1 MHPHLQSIAI
11 VAYVCAMGLAL
22 THLVQRQPLV
32 HRLAALSTL
41 IGWVAHTLALIVLA
55 IEVGR
60 PPLGTLANAVSVVV
74 WVVVLLEM
82 LVERQSG
89 VTVLGAF
96 VMPVVVMLSL
106 KASVARPASSSARSG
121 RARRGAASSRSTRSR
136 SSRSWPGSSTPAR
149 SPAAPRAVGTGA
161 APRISRSLA
170 LLRSSSRSA
179 RGCSCPDGTA
189 PDGALRCRAEP
200 QERAGR
206 AARAVGGRRGQG
218 PRDPA
223 RPRGWR
229 RAARGR
235 DAVDVQSR
243 RGLRRRRGAGRGARR
258 RVPPSV
264 PAARRGR
271 VSRRGR
277 PL

>member
-11 VAYVCAMGLAL
+11 VAHVCAMGLAL

-96 VMPVVVMLSL
+96 VMPIVVVPP
-106 KASVARPASSSARSG
+106 AACVRPV
-121 RARRGAASSRSTRSR
+121 
-136 SSRSWPGSSTPAR
+136 WKFKTPAAT
-149 SPAAPRAVGTGA
+149 SM
-161 APRISRSLA
+161 
-170 LLRSSSRSA
+170 
-179 RGCSCPDGTA
+179 
-189 PDGALRCRAEP
+189 
-200 QERAGR
+200 
-206 AARAVGGRRGQG
+206 
-218 PRDPA
+218 DPLS
-223 RPRGWR
+223 
-229 RAARGR
+229 
-235 DAVDVQSR
+235 VQTD
-243 RGLRRRRGAGRGARR
+243 
-258 RVPPSV
+258 
-264 PAARRGR
+264 
-271 VSRRGR
+271 
-277 PL
+277 

>member
-106 KASVARPASSSARSG
+106 KASVARPASLATAYMSVT
-121 RARRGAASSRSTRSR
+121 RATKNFACRTRASCN
-136 SSRSWPGSSTPAR
+136 
-149 SPAAPRAVGTGA
+149 SPV
-161 APRISRSLA
+161 
-170 LLRSSSRSA
+170 SSSRSCA
-179 RGCSCPDGTA
+179 
-189 PDGALRCRAEP
+189 
-200 QERAGR
+200 
-206 AARAVGGRRGQG
+206 
-218 PRDPA
+218 
-223 RPRGWR
+223 
-229 RAARGR
+229 
-235 DAVDVQSR
+235 
-243 RGLRRRRGAGRGARR
+243 
-258 RVPPSV
+258 
-264 PAARRGR
+264 
-271 VSRRGR
+271 
-277 PL
+277 